1 MAINGLRNRFLG
13 PGGGTRRLHHQAR
26 VFDNGAD
33 LVVGAK

>member
-26 VFDNGAD
+26 AFEGVAG